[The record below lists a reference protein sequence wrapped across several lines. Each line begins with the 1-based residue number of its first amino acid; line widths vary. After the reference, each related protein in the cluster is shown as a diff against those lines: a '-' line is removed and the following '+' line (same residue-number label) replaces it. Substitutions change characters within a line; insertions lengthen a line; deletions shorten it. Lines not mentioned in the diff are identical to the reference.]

1 MFVLIQS
8 GSNVWPQDANGAMI
22 FDEQVS
28 ISDTWE
34 VRIAHVFWVFFTGF
48 A

>member
-1 MFVLIQS
+1 VLIQT
-8 GSNVWPQDANGAMI
+8 GSDTWPQDANGAMI
-22 FDEQVS
+22 FEEQAS

-34 VRIAHVFWVFFTGF
+34 VRTALYSRVFFTGF